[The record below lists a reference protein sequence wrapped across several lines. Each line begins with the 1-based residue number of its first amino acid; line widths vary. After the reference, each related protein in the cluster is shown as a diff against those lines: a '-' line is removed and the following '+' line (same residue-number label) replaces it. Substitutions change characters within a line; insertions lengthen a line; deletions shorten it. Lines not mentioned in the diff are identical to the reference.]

1 MTLRAPQSPQ
11 RYSTPRE
18 IGIGIVMVAVPVS
31 IAAVVVLAAP
41 PELFMICGQDL
52 CWYNENNS
60 LPVETWFRVMMTNVI
75 LGDLTMAIFDGRR
88 LATHNGQTVK
98 CACVCMCIWKHI
110 NGMCTNVPMLTNID
124 KSSGRHRYVSN
135 PH

>member
-1 MTLRAPQSPQ
+1 
-11 RYSTPRE
+11 
-18 IGIGIVMVAVPVS
+18 MVAVPVS

-75 LGDLTMAIFDGRR
+75 LGDLTMATFDGRR
-88 LATHNGQTVK
+88 LATRNTQWTDREM
-98 CACVCMCIWKHI
+98 CMCMYVYMETHQWHVYK
-110 NGMCTNVPMLTNID
+110 CT
-124 KSSGRHRYVSN
+124 YVN
-135 PH
+135 QYRQVVGTT